1 MTIEDEGPRKT
12 HEDHNIQEKSK
23 QSASKAFLNDEELGV
38 LDFINREL
46 ADL

>member
-1 MTIEDEGPRKT
+1 MTIEDEGPRKA
-12 HEDHNIQEKSK
+12 HEDRNIHDKSK
-23 QSASKAFLNDEELGV
+23 NTASKAFLNDEELGV